1 MIGWYFEEPF
11 EGWLLGGMA
20 SYLHAVRV
28 LPKNFGAFA
37 EAQVKRLRK
46 ASLEA
51 AQRLV
56 RPVVTISKP
65 QISKD
70 ETART
75 MRPARAAI
83 TAAER
88 FS

>member
-28 LPKNFGAFA
+28 LVKNFGAFA
-37 EAQVKRLRK
+37 EAQTKRLRK

-51 AQRLV
+51 AQRLE
-56 RPVVTISKP
+56 RPVIYLSKP
-65 QISKD
+65 RISKD

-75 MRPARAAI
+75 MSSKLAAI